1 MHNELYSYLPRQHTE
16 LVLRPRESIISNRNS
31 IYQTENDE
39 MISEETENNF
49 DELFVALKDRDDY
62 QKSRV
67 TLMKQKRETLIQQ
80 KVKPKIII

>member
-1 MHNELYSYLPRQHTE
+1 MYNELSNYLPRQRTE
-16 LVLRPRESIISNRNS
+16 LVLRPRESIKSDRKS
-31 IYQTENDE
+31 IYQTENDD
-39 MISEETENNF
+39 MISDDTENNF

-67 TLMKQKRETLIQQ
+67 TLMKQRRETLMQQ